1 MADSDNKLPF
11 WIHQAVEY
19 LVGLIVLFEAARVRG
34 GAAIGLG
41 VGLLMLLLAST
52 GEGPLSAFR
61 KVPRH
66 VHRIGDI
73 VLMVVAAAAAVVF
86 RSRLGAAGTGLL
98 SVVVVVLGALTWRT
112 DYRPKQVRPPLRER
126 LPKVDAE
133 RVGRGAGKVVG
144 SAAVAGRSWWRSR
157 KP

>member
-1 MADSDNKLPF
+1 MADKGTKLPF

-19 LVGLIVLFEAARVRG
+19 LVGLLVLFEAAHTG
-34 GAAIGLG
+34 GTAIALVAG
-41 VGLLMLLLAST
+41 VLVLLLASA

-73 VLMVVAAAAAVVF
+73 VLVVALVAAAVVF
-86 RSRLGAAGTGLL
+86 HRRLGSSGVGLL
-98 SVVVVVLGALTWRT
+98 VVVVVVVAGLTWRT
-112 DYRPKQVRPPLRER
+112 DYRPREVRPPLRER
-126 LPKVDAE
+126 LPKVNAE

-144 SAAVAGRSWWRSR
+144 NAALAGRSWWRGR